1 MIVWIAS
8 YPKSGNTWLRALLCA
23 YYYTKNGIFS
33 DDKILSNIG
42 QFPEKKYFTSFK
54 YDITLAGDTSK
65 FWIEAQDKINS
76 DKKIKFFKT
85 HNALI
90 KLGANQFTNKKNS
103 LGGIYIVRDPRNV
116 LTSLSNHFE
125 ISFEKSLTFM
135 TNEKKFTYDHFKEN
149 DFSDFQFISSWRNNY
164 QSWKNNK
171 IIPVKFIK
179 YEDLVNETYFQF
191 KEIVIYINKITNN
204 QSKFDK
210 EKAMNSIKTTSFEKL
225 KKLEEEK
232 GFAESITSIITKKK
246 IPFFHLGPKN
256 NWKNYFNSNFQNK
269 LNLTFKIDLE
279 EIGYN

>member
-1 MIVWIAS
+1 MILWIAS
-8 YPKSGNTWLRALLCA
+8 YPKSGNTWLRALLGA
-23 YYYTKNGIFS
+23 YYYTKDGIFS
-33 DDKILSNIG
+33 DDKILGNIG

-54 YDITLAGDTSK
+54 YDPTLPGDTSK

-90 KLGANQFTNKKNS
+90 KLGVNQFTNKKNS

-116 LTSLSNHFE
+116 LKSLSNHFE

-171 IIPVKFIK
+171 MIPVKFIK

-191 KEIVIYINKITNN
+191 KEIVFFINKITNN
-204 QSKFDK
+204 PNKFDK

-232 GFAESITSIITKKK
+232 GFSESITSRLTKKK

-256 NWKNYFNSNFQNK
+256 NWKNHFNTSFQNK

>member
-1 MIVWIAS
+1 MILWIAS
-8 YPKSGNTWLRALLCA
+8 YPKSGNTWLRALLGA
-23 YYYTKNGIFS
+23 YYYTKDGIFS
-33 DDKILSNIG
+33 DDKILGNIG

-54 YDITLAGDTSK
+54 YDLTLAGDTSK

-90 KLGANQFTNKKNS
+90 KLGVNQFTDKKNS

-171 IIPVKFIK
+171 MIPVKFIK

-191 KEIVIYINKITNN
+191 KEIVIFINKITNN
-204 QSKFDK
+204 PNKFDK

-232 GFAESITSIITKKK
+232 GFSESITSRLTKKK

-256 NWKNYFNSNFQNK
+256 NWKNYFNSSFQNK